1 MLSAQLNAHSPQLPI
16 SLLPGQSTVYAYS
29 GRLVSGQAGASA
41 GAAAA
46 VLEIKAD
53 IILQAEDSA
62 SNPIQQQQQQKVAM
76 QMTNIRVGKQASA
89 SSSAYSSS
97 VLEHQ
102 EAPEY
107 AEALST
113 PIRFIWAAGQVK
125 SFEASAAEPEWSIN
139 IKKAILSL
147 LNVNLHPSKVI
158 QSEGASKI
166 QMAKQ
171 NGIHRARQ
179 TISPSVS
186 PSEQMV
192 VYPLYEDGIGGI
204 CETLY
209 EVKQAPY
216 AWALSEE
223 EQARAQHVLNITKT
237 RIYDNCLTAPALEKS
252 NVDIR
257 GAPVGC
263 RAGKTI
269 PLVAG
274 YYPMGAEAEYQAY
287 PGQFEQQEG
296 QQYQESST
304 TIGACAE
311 GQQGEKKSQKSPV
324 SQFNFVRYN
333 ISKHL
338 EAGIARI
345 DSIYAEGKT
354 ILDSSAGSDGKKIM
368 VVVTQNVTLKTVQP
382 FAEVI
387 RPVASGIVS
396 SGGELFSFS
405 KKSQTNSQLSSL
417 GPL

>member
-62 SNPIQQQQQQKVAM
+62 SNPIQQQQQKVAM

-89 SSSAYSSS
+89 SSSAYSS

-179 TISPSVS
+179 TISSVS

-287 PGQFEQQEG
+287 PGQFETEG
-296 QQYQESST
+296 QYQESST

-311 GQQGEKKSQKSPV
+311 QGQGQGEKKSQKSPV

-354 ILDSSAGSDGKKIM
+354 ILDSSASDEKKIM
-368 VVVTQNVTLKTVQP
+368 VVVTQNITLKTVQP

-396 SGGELFSFS
+396 SGELFSFS
-405 KKSQTNSQLSSL
+405 KKSKTNSQLSLSSS
-417 GPL
+417 